1 VCLTESLSM
10 TTELTIL
17 AWVLILA
24 LVQIIVAAH
33 LRTRETG
40 VAYNAGARDKSS
52 PAPIGVLTGRLLRA
66 QNNLLETLP
75 LFIAAVLIAHAA
87 AIHTSTTEWAARLY
101 LIGRLAYLPLYA
113 FGVPVLRS
121 LAWLVSI
128 AGILMLIVS
137 ALTR

>member
-1 VCLTESLSM
+1 MTVELSV
-10 TTELTIL
+10 L
-17 AWVLILA
+17 AWVLVLA
-24 LVQIIVAAH
+24 LVQIIAAAH

-40 VAYNAGARDKSS
+40 LAYNASARDESCA
-52 PAPIGVLTGRLLRA
+52 APVGVMTGRLLRA

-87 AIHTSTTEWAARLY
+87 GIHTPTTEWAARLY

-113 FGVPVLRS
+113 FGVPYLRS
-121 LAWLVSI
+121 MAWLLSI

-137 ALTR
+137 ALAH